1 MAVVSVKTLH
11 DGWSGSFTFREV
23 PAFSV
28 VYLVEVDDPEDGN
41 ILVVD
46 ADGIPKIGSAYSV
59 GQDFHAGVRCK
70 SLSTAPVAGTRN
82 LWQVT
87 ASYGKSEKGDDD
99 PTDGITED
107 GEPTDD
113 PLKFA
118 VSMSYSSTR
127 VTRDAIIGTYLGQW
141 HENGAGSIYVQQG
154 FNAGNA
160 PPKFHNEVECD
171 ADGNINNGRAITNSV
186 FRPFDPPPQ
195 MEYNRMNVKIRWN
208 QLNSPRKIL
217 PYINS
222 VNNKHLVMNVFYHWD
237 DEFGIGRAS
246 SGQVHIPQ
254 YTGRIMGIT
263 VTPNKTNGI
272 GFHDCELE
280 IEIDKIFRWRLEIL
294 DRGYATLNADK
305 SFSTSA
311 GGTGVPVTGS
321 DITEDGFANREPVL
335 LDGKGQELVVT
346 DQDAVYVQYGVYC
359 EYDWH
364 DIDLNEPKRL
374 KDLDN

>member
-41 ILVVD
+41 LLVVD

-87 ASYGKSEKGDDD
+87 ASYGKSEKGDD
-99 PTDGITED
+99 PTDGVTED
-107 GEPTDD
+107 GEATDD

-127 VTRDAIIGTYLGQW
+127 VTRDAILGTYLGQY
-141 HENGAGSIYVQQG
+141 HENGAGAVYVQQG
-154 FNAGNA
+154 FNDGNA
-160 PPKFHNEVECD
+160 PPEFHDVVECKGGFID
-171 ADGNINNGRAITNSV
+171 NGRAITNSV

-195 MEYNRMNVKIRWN
+195 MEYNRMNVKIKWN
-208 QLNSPRKIL
+208 QLNSPRKLL
-217 PYINS
+217 PFINS
-222 VNNKHLVMNVFYHWD
+222 VNSKYLIMNVFYHWD
-237 DEFGIGRAS
+237 DEFGLGRAS
-246 SGQVHIPQ
+246 SGQVHIPP

-263 VTPNKTNGI
+263 VTPSKTNGI

-280 IEIDKIFRWRLEIL
+280 IEIDKVFRWRLEIL

-346 DQDAVYVQYGVYC
+346 DQDAVYLVYGVYC
-359 EYDWH
+359 EMDWH
-364 DIDLNEPKRL
+364 DIDLNQPKRL